1 MGRVK
6 YFGILTQYAKV
17 NEEPFL
23 FDNISLL
30 DLVEDLNTKYQ
41 INQLTFRVAVNE
53 KMIDNLENYQ
63 LQPNDIVALLP
74 PFSGG

>member
-23 FDNISLL
+23 FDKISLL
-30 DLVEDLNTKYQ
+30 DLVEDLNSKYK